1 MTLGGRAR
9 RRPDALPT
17 PRADSGALHAAA
29 ATVLAAAY
37 GDALTLREFLAD
49 DAAALDELSDELE
62 MQLADL
68 EGLQHDAEQLAS
80 MRKTLQ
86 DEALSS
92 VLFVLTAATVFCLPF
107 QLLSSYFGMNF
118 DDMVEL
124 DTAAGGWGVK
134 TFWLFGAG
142 FTILVAAVFVR
153 LRLYRFVAF

>member
-1 MTLGGRAR
+1 
-9 RRPDALPT
+9 
-17 PRADSGALHAAA
+17 
-29 ATVLAAAY
+29 
-37 GDALTLREFLAD
+37 
-49 DAAALDELSDELE
+49 

-68 EGLQHDAEQLAS
+68 EGLHHDAEQLAS